1 MHSPAHP
8 RLSEIIAK
16 ERSDTPLGVVY
27 PCDVPAM
34 TAAHQI
40 ATLGIAKVFLIGP
53 TAKIQAAASTAGAD
67 LSRMTIV
74 DTIDDPKVT
83 AKTATQLVRDG
94 KLAALMKGSLHTD
107 ELMAAA
113 VNKETGLRT
122 PRRIGHVI
130 ICDVPAY
137 HKLLSLTDC
146 VVNIAPTLDH
156 KKQFLFDAITLLQR
170 LGIQKPKVAIVA
182 AVESVN
188 PAMVATLDAAA
199 LVDAAK
205 QGEFPESMVEGPF
218 GFDNAISKESAKIKG
233 IQSDVAGDPD
243 LLLLPDL
250 EAANILF
257 KSLVYMGGAACAGIV
272 TGVSAPI
279 ALISRSDST
288 FSRVASAA
296 LAVRAARHSKEEQQ

>member
-1 MHSPAHP
+1 MHSPTHP
-8 RLSEIIAK
+8 RLSEIIAT

-27 PCDVPAM
+27 PCDGPSL
-34 TAAHQI
+34 TASQQI
-40 ATLGIAKVFLIGP
+40 ATLGIANVFLIGP
-53 TAKIQAAASTAGAD
+53 TEKIQAAAAACNID
-67 LSRMTIV
+67 LSTMTIV
-74 DTIDDPKVT
+74 DTVDDPKVT
-83 AKTATQLVRDG
+83 ACTATQMVRDG

-107 ELMAAA
+107 ELMSAA
-113 VNKETGLRT
+113 VNKTCGLRT

-146 VVNIAPTLDH
+146 VVNIAPTAEH
-156 KKQFLFDAITLLQR
+156 KQQILFDAITLLHR
-170 LGIQKPKVAIVA
+170 LDIAIPKVAIVA

-188 PAMVATLDAAA
+188 PAMVATLDAAV
-199 LVDAAK
+199 LVAQAK
-205 QGEFPESMVEGPF
+205 QGLFPKSVIEGPF
-218 GFDNAISKESAKIKG
+218 GFDNAISKESARIKG

-272 TGVSAPI
+272 TGVTAPI
-279 ALISRSDST
+279 ALISRSDNT

-296 LAVRAARHSKEEQQ
+296 LAIRAARHSKEQ

>member
-1 MHSPAHP
+1 MYSQAHP
-8 RLSEIIAK
+8 RLSEIIAS
-16 ERSDTPLGVVY
+16 ERSDTPLGIVY
-27 PCDVPAM
+27 PCDAPAM
-34 TAAHQI
+34 MAAQQI
-40 ATLGIAKVFLIGP
+40 ASLGIAKVVLVGP
-53 TAKIQAAASTAGAD
+53 TAKIRIAAEAAGAD
-67 LSRMTIV
+67 LSPMTIV
-74 DTIDDPKVT
+74 DTPDDPKAT
-83 AKTATQLVRDG
+83 AITATKLVREG

-130 ICDVPAY
+130 VCDIPAY
-137 HKLLSLTDC
+137 HKLLALTDC

-170 LGIQKPKVAIVA
+170 LGIPTPKVAIVA

-199 LVDAAK
+199 IVAAAK
-205 QGEFPESMVEGPF
+205 QGEFPDAIIDGPF
-218 GFDNAISKESAKIKG
+218 GFDNAVSKESAKIKG
-233 IQSDVAGDPD
+233 IDSIVAGDPD

-296 LAVRAARHSKEEQQ
+296 LAVRAARHTKEASR

>member
-8 RLSEIIAK
+8 RLSDIVAK
-16 ERSDTPLGVVY
+16 ERSSTPLGIVY
-27 PCDVPAM
+27 PCDAPAM
-34 TAAHQI
+34 SAAHQI
-40 ATLGIAKVFLIGP
+40 ASLGIAKVFLIGP
-53 TAKIQAAASTAGAD
+53 AEKIKAAAAAANAD
-67 LSRMTIV
+67 LSHMTIV
-74 DTIDDPKVT
+74 DTVDDPKIT
-83 AKTATQLVRDG
+83 AATATKLVRDG

-170 LGIQKPKVAIVA
+170 LGIQTPKVAIVA

-188 PAMVATLDAAA
+188 PAMVATTDAAA
-199 LVDAAK
+199 LVDLAK
-205 QGEFPESMVEGPF
+205 QGEFPASMIEGPF
-218 GFDNAISKESAKIKG
+218 GFDNAISKASAKIKG

-272 TGVSAPI
+272 TGVSVPI

-296 LAVRAARHSKEEQQ
+296 LAVRAARHSKEALT